1 MAKKSTPKKPAA
13 KAAGPRRPAAPKP
26 SPKQPRSAVS
36 KAKAAVKPAPPKPP
50 LKSTKPAPRPVT
62 PVPPAAALAAVPE
75 KPVPS
80 AEASPPPASLPKTQP
95 LTVSVQ
101 TSQGAAAHGN
111 TQPAN
116 ILVIV
121 TSVGWPVTDLDK
133 NHFTLMQ
140 HFDVPGQEAPFSN
153 SITTFR
159 NAGSGAY
166 LLQTRPINGAP
177 WRSGHHLG
185 QILVSSSDDRQGQ
198 AAFKLI
204 IR

>member
-13 KAAGPRRPAAPKP
+13 RPTGLRKPAAPKP
-26 SPKQPRSAVS
+26 SPKQSRPAAS
-36 KAKAAVKPAPPKPP
+36 KARAAAKTAPPSPPVKAAKPAQRPATPPIPAPIPVQEKPAP
-50 LKSTKPAPRPVT
+50 V
-62 PVPPAAALAAVPE
+62 
-75 KPVPS
+75 
-80 AEASPPPASLPKTQP
+80 AEAPPSLASLPKTQP

-111 TQPAN
+111 TQLAN

-121 TSVGWPVTDLDK
+121 TSAGWPVTDLDK
-133 NHFTLMQ
+133 NNFTLME